1 MDKDVENRHLL
12 KEIEILNNRI
22 TELEESEADYKKV
35 ENKLKER
42 ENYQKTIF
50 SAIQTGIIVIDAET
64 KKIIDLNEVAAK
76 HIGTISSEIIGHTCH
91 KYICPADDGKCPIID
106 LNQEVN
112 HSERILLD
120 INGNEIPIIKNVVP
134 INLNGRKCLLESFI
148 DINEHKKAEKD
159 LKLASLYNRSLIEAS
174 LDPLVTIGPD
184 GKVTD
189 VNNATE
195 TVTGYAR
202 EDIIGSD
209 FSDYFTE
216 PKKAK
221 EGYLKA
227 FSEGFVKNYPL
238 EIQHR
243 EGQVTPVLYNASVYL
258 DEFGNVVGVFAA
270 ARDITVHLKAEEDL
284 KQSEVRFKSLIYNS
298 SDLIRI
304 LDKNGI
310 IIFDS
315 PSSSR
320 ILGYP
325 EGYFIGKNPI
335 NFVHPD
341 DQKLV
346 KNDLDEVYSNTNPG
360 TPTEFRIQK
369 KDGTYLSVESISKN
383 MFNIPGIEGIVVT
396 THPIQQRKEMENA
409 LRESEEKYRTLFDE
423 DPDYTMLL
431 ERDGAILD
439 VNNAIINFMGL
450 SKNELI
456 GKNFSDI
463 KLINPEDLE
472 FYRAK
477 FNSLINGEIIE
488 PFESRFVDKNNDL
501 HWIIVHITTVMA
513 NDNISYILGIA
524 SDITEQKKAE
534 NEIKSSLNEKNI
546 LLQEVHHRVKNN
558 MQIISSLLNLQTQYV
573 EDEEAID
580 VLKESQNRVR
590 SMAIIHEKLYQ
601 SEDLTNINFVGYIQS
616 LVSNLFY
623 SYNITNNR
631 IQSILKVENLSLNI
645 ETAVPCG
652 LIISELVSNS
662 LKYAFPNEMKGEI
675 FVSLKDK
682 EGDYEL
688 IVRDNGIGISENI
701 DFNNL
706 ETLGLLLVN
715 NLTEQIDGKMTINRK
730 QGTEFRIRFEEIKYK
745 NRMS

>member
-1 MDKDVENRHLL
+1 MDKDVDNRRLL
-12 KEIEILNNRI
+12 KKIEMLNNRI
-22 TELEESEADYKKV
+22 VELEKSEAYYKKV

-50 SAIQTGIIVIDAET
+50 SAIQTGIIVIDTET
-64 KKIIDLNEVAAK
+64 KKIIDLNDVAAD
-76 HIGTISSEIIGHTCH
+76 HIGAASSDIIGHICH
-91 KYICPADDGKCPIID
+91 KYICPADEGKCPIID
-106 LNQEVN
+106 LDQRVN

-120 INGNEIPIIKNVVP
+120 IDGNEIPIIKNVVP
-134 INLNGRKCLLESFI
+134 INLNGRECLLESFI
-148 DINEHKKAEKD
+148 DIKEHKKADKE

-189 VNNATE
+189 INDATE
-195 TVTGYAR
+195 TVTGYSR

-221 EGYLKA
+221 EGYLEV
-227 FSEGFVKNYPL
+227 FSEGFVKDYPL

-243 EGQVTPVLYNASVYL
+243 EGHITPVLYNASVYL
-258 DEFGNVVGVFAA
+258 DELGDVVGVFAA
-270 ARDITVHLKAEEDL
+270 ARDITIHLKAEEDL

-315 PSSSR
+315 HSSSR

-325 EGYFIGKNPI
+325 EGYFLGKNPL
-335 NFVHPD
+335 NFIHPD
-341 DQKLV
+341 DKARV
-346 KNDLDEVYSNTNPG
+346 KQDLDEVYDNINPG

-369 KDGTYLSVESISKN
+369 KDGTYLSVESVSKN
-383 MFNIPGIEGIVVT
+383 MFHIPAIEGIVIT
-396 THPIQQRKEMENA
+396 THPIQQRKEVENA
-409 LRESEEKYRTLFDE
+409 LRESEEKYRALFDE

-431 ERDGAILD
+431 GRDGVILD
-439 VNNAIINFMGL
+439 VNNAIINFAGL
-450 SKNELI
+450 PKDELI
-456 GKNFSDI
+456 GKKFSDI
-463 KLINPEDLE
+463 KLINPEDIE
-472 FYRAK
+472 FYLNK
-477 FNSLINGEIIE
+477 FNRLLDGEIIK
-488 PFESRFVDKNNDL
+488 PFESRFIGKNGDI
-501 HWIIVHITTVMA
+501 HWILVHITTVMA

-534 NEIKSSLNEKNI
+534 NEIKSSLKEKNI

-573 EDEEAID
+573 EDEEAVD

-601 SEDLTNINFVGYIQS
+601 SEDLTKINFVDYIQS
-616 LVSNLFY
+616 LISNLFY
-623 SYNITNNR
+623 SYNIVDNR
-631 IQSILKVENLSLNI
+631 IDSILSVEDLSLNI

-662 LKYAFPNEMKGEI
+662 LKYAFPNEMNGEI
-675 FVSLKDK
+675 FVSLKFVDNK
-682 EGDYEL
+682 YEM
-688 IVRDNGIGISENI
+688 IIRDNGIGMSDEV
-701 DFNNL
+701 DFKNL

-715 NLTEQIDGKMTINRK
+715 SLTEQIDGEMTINTN

-745 NRMS
+745 KRM

>member
-1 MDKDVENRHLL
+1 MDKDVDNKQLL
-12 KEIEILNNRI
+12 EEIERLNNRI
-22 TELEESEADYKKV
+22 AELERSKADYKKV

-42 ENYQKTIF
+42 ETYQKTIF
-50 SAIQTGIIVIDAET
+50 SAIQTGIIVIDTET

-76 HIGTISSEIIGHTCH
+76 HIGAASSEIIGHTCH
-91 KYICPADDGKCPIID
+91 KYICPADEGKCPIID
-106 LNQEVN
+106 LNQRVN

-120 INGNEIPIIKNVVP
+120 INGNEILIIKNVVP
-134 INLNGRKCLLESFI
+134 ITLNGRECLLESFI
-148 DINEHKKAEKD
+148 DNKERKNVEKE

-221 EGYLKA
+221 EGYLEV
-227 FSEGFVKNYPL
+227 FSEGFVKDYPL
-238 EIQHR
+238 EIQHK
-243 EGQVTPVLYNASVYL
+243 EGHITPVLYNASVYL
-258 DEFGNVVGVFAA
+258 DEYGEVVGVFAA
-270 ARDITVHLKAEEDL
+270 ARDITIHLKAEEDI
-284 KQSEVRFKSLIYNS
+284 KQSEVKFKSLIYNS

-315 PSSSR
+315 HSSSR

-325 EGYFIGKNPI
+325 EGYFIGKNPL
-335 NFVHPD
+335 NFIHPD
-341 DQKLV
+341 DLERV
-346 KNDLDEVYSNTNPG
+346 KKDLDEVYNNINPG
-360 TPTEFRIQK
+360 TPTEFRIQRI
-369 KDGTYLSVESISKN
+369 DGTYLSVESVSKN
-383 MFNIPGIEGIVVT
+383 MFHIPGIEGIVIT

-431 ERDGAILD
+431 GRDGVILD
-439 VNNAIINFMGL
+439 VNNAIINFVGL
-450 SKNELI
+450 PKNELI

-463 KLINPEDLE
+463 QLINPEDIE
-472 FYRAK
+472 FYLNK
-477 FNSLINGEIIE
+477 FSSLIDGEIIE
-488 PFESRFVDKNNDL
+488 PFESKFIDKNGDL
-501 HWIIVHITTVMA
+501 HWILVHITTVMV
-513 NDNISYILGIA
+513 NNNISYILGIA
-524 SDITEQKKAE
+524 SDITEQKRAE

-573 EDEEAID
+573 EDEEAVD

-623 SYNITNNR
+623 SYNIVNNR
-631 IQSILKVENLSLNI
+631 IKPNLQVENLSLNI

-675 FVSLKDK
+675 FISLKAK
-682 EGDYEL
+682 NECYEL
-688 IVRDNGIGISENI
+688 IISDNGIGLPETFNYDNI
-701 DFNNL
+701 DS
-706 ETLGLLLVN
+706 LGIRLVK
-715 NLTEQIDGKMTINRK
+715 NLTEQIDGELMMNTNH
-730 QGTEFRIRFEEIKYK
+730 GTEFKIKFKELKYK
-745 NRMS
+745 SRI